1 MFALY
6 NLKREGIVV
15 NSEQR
20 SFLSLMEM
28 SPESFTTL
36 LQLATQLKNEKKN
49 GIYPQRLKNKNVGL
63 IFEKLSTRTRS
74 AFSVALHDEGA
85 HADFLSTHDIHT
97 GEKESWA
104 DTARVLGRFYD
115 ALVFRGSEQSKI
127 ENLAQHSSRPVINA
141 LTDDEHP
148 TQAVADLLTLKERF
162 GKLSGL
168 RLVYVGD
175 AANNVA
181 HSLMLGAA
189 LCGVHFVVA
198 APESLWPQQRFL
210 ERARLLSAE
219 TGGSISLC
227 TNPQVAVEGADA
239 IYTDVWVSMGFE
251 SKLDVSSRIRLLAPY
266 QVNSTLFEKTGKR
279 DAVFLHCLPACKGM
293 EVTEDVFESER
304 SLVFEQ
310 AENRMHSIK
319 AVLLRYLG

>member
-1 MFALY
+1 MS
-6 NLKREGIVV
+6 VTM
-15 NSEQR
+15 QR
-20 SFLSLMEM
+20 SFLTLMDT
-28 SPESFTTL
+28 SPEHFQSL
-36 LQLATQLKNEKKN
+36 LARAAAVKDEKKRSVF
-49 GIYPQRLKNKNVGL
+49 PQRLKNKNVGL

-115 ALVFRGSEQSKI
+115 GLVFRGAEQSKI
-127 ENLAQHSSRPVINA
+127 EKLARYSSRPVINA

-148 TQAVADLLTLKERF
+148 TQALADLMTLKEQF

-168 RLVYVGD
+168 RLVYAGD

-181 HSLMLGAA
+181 HSLMLASA
-189 LCGVHFVVA
+189 LCGMDFVVA
-198 APESLWPQQRFL
+198 APESLWPHKMFL
-210 ERARLLSAE
+210 ERALSLCSE
-219 TGGSISLC
+219 TGGRVTLC
-227 TNPQVAVEGADA
+227 TNPQVAVDGADA

-251 SKLDVSSRIRLLAPY
+251 AKLDVSSRIRLLAPY
-266 QVNSTLFEKTGKR
+266 QVNSALFEKTGKR
-279 DAVFLHCLPACKGM
+279 DGVFLHCLPACKGM
-293 EVTEDVFESER
+293 EVTEEVFESKR

-310 AENRMHSIK
+310 AENRLHSIK
-319 AVLLRYLG
+319 AILIDCMC